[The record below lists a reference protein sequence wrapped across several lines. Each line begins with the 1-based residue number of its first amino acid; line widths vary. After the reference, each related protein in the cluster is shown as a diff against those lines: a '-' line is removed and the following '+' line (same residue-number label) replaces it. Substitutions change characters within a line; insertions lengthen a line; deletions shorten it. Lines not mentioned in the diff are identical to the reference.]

1 MRTHIRLTALALALV
16 LALSLCPAALADRAG
31 TTGSAGDTYYFYCN
45 AENSRAKITF
55 MQKEGLCAELSYTH
69 LIDGLLG
76 QEEEWGKYHITC
88 SRSGSSFTTDWDK
101 TFGGETFT
109 ISLPSAGVWK
119 ITVTPF
125 TGDEM
130 TASWTL
136 DQFSY
141 WVTYPEWWIDS
152 AIGCTCTASDPSR
165 TVSQPPAAQVS
176 VGIYVNQVDIDTGD
190 TLGRWIEY
198 VSTGSSSISAGTT
211 PSGYSLISDSR
222 QQVYVDASG
231 RPDRDSVYF
240 YYRKNNQTVS
250 VNIYVKQVNQDT
262 GAILSSRIVSVS
274 TGDNVVAAGAAPSG
288 FRLVSGSS
296 QHVYVDEYGRPDK
309 DTVYFYYRRES
320 SSTSTVPQ
328 SSGGIWAFPTDT
340 VPLTLTDYSRSYI
353 RPRCGPGNDYKTF
366 ASKSDNGT
374 QLYQISQISRI
385 RAHFISGS
393 WVYVTFNYNGR
404 RSGGFYQR
412 SQFSPD
418 IPWSQIVS
426 YDMSGGERGTVTS
439 NVTPH
444 NGPGS
449 EYGDYPSCG
458 LRAGE
463 SVRVYMESNGWYFC
477 NFYNDRSNKYGWVW
491 LWVPAGSVR
500 LN

>member
-1 MRTHIRLTALALALV
+1 MRTRTRLTALAAALL
-16 LALSLCPAALADRAG
+16 LALSLCPGGLADRAG
-31 TTGSAGDTYYFYCN
+31 TWGNAGDTYYFYCN

-101 TFGGETFT
+101 TFNGDTFT

-152 AIGCTCTASDPSR
+152 AIGCICTASDPSQ
-165 TVSQPPAAQVS
+165 TVTQPPAAPVD
-176 VGIYVNQVDIDTGD
+176 VRIYVNQVDIDTGD
-190 TLGRWIEY
+190 TLSRWIEH
-198 VSTGSSSISAGTT
+198 VSTGGNTSAAGST
-211 PSGYSLISDSR
+211 PDGYSLVSDGW
-222 QQVYVDASG
+222 QQVYVDAYG
-231 RPDRDSVYF
+231 RPDRDNVYF
-240 YYRKNNQTVS
+240 YYK
-250 VNIYVKQVNQDT
+250 
-262 GAILSSRIVSVS
+262 
-274 TGDNVVAAGAAPSG
+274 
-288 FRLVSGSS
+288 
-296 QHVYVDEYGRPDK
+296 
-309 DTVYFYYRRES
+309 RES

-328 SSGGIWAFPTDT
+328 PSGGIWDFPTDT

-353 RPRCGPGNDYKTF
+353 RPRCGPGSDYKTF

-374 QLYQISQISRI
+374 QLYQISSISRI
-385 RAHFISGS
+385 RAHFVSGN
-393 WVYVTFNYNGR
+393 WVYVTFNYNNR
-404 RSGGFYQR
+404 RSGGFYQK

-418 IPWSQIVS
+418 IPWTQIVS
-426 YDMSGGERGTVTS
+426 YDMDGGAWGTVTS

-491 LWVPAGSVR
+491 LWVPAGYVR